1 MSTETKN
8 ERFRRLAESRG
19 NRLIREIS
27 LLGNLANKKNYTYSE
42 EEVERL
48 FKPILRELNEV
59 RALFDTESPS
69 TRKVSFNEN
78 Q

>member
-1 MSTETKN
+1 MSGETKN

-27 LLGNLANKKNYTYSE
+27 LLGNLANRKNYLYSD

-48 FKPILRELNEV
+48 FKPILEELEEV
-59 RALFDTESPS
+59 RALFDPDPTS
-69 TRKVSFNEN
+69 TKKVRFE
-78 Q
+78 

>member
-27 LLGNLANKKNYTYSE
+27 LLGNLASQKNYSYSE

-48 FKPILRELNEV
+48 FKPIFQELDKV
-59 RALFDTESPS
+59 RALFDTGSKS
-69 TRKVSFNEN
+69 TRKVNF
-78 Q
+78 

>member
-8 ERFRRLAESRG
+8 ERFRRLAETRG

-27 LLGNLANKKNYTYSE
+27 LLGNLANQKNYAYSE
-42 EEVERL
+42 EEVQRL
-48 FKPILRELNEV
+48 FEPILKELEEV

-69 TRKVSFNEN
+69 TRRVNFS
-78 Q
+78 